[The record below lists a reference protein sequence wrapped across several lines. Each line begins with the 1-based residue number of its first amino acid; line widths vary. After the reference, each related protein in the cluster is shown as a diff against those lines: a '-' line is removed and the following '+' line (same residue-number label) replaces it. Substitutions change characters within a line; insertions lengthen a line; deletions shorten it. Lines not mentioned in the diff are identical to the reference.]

1 MGFIPEILVNV
12 TDMADQED
20 NHGKHAGIEEDDVDR
35 APGLGFTETIEDHGE
50 EIVRHVKENR
60 SRQAVIRTDTSK

>member
-35 APGLGFTETIEDHGE
+35 APGLCFTETVEDHGE
-50 EIVRHVKENR
+50 EVVRHVKEDR
-60 SRQAVIRTDTSK
+60 RGEAVIRTDTSK